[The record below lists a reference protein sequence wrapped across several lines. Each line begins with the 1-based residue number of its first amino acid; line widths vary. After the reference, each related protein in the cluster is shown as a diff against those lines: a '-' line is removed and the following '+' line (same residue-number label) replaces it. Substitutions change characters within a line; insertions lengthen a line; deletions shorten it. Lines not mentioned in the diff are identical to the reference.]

1 LAEITHRPVGRL
13 RYDGSASFDRSRRR
27 FSSDQAC
34 IRSGRHHGRPSGQK
48 SGPPSTRWRQNNKA
62 YGGTVILEGVVNR
75 EGQVQELRVLAGPS
89 MLQQAAIDAVRQWVY
104 TPYSLAGKAVD
115 QELEFYVEFA
125 LPR

>member
-1 LAEITHRPVGRL
+1 LAAKQQGVR
-13 RYDGSASFDRSRRR
+13 
-27 FSSDQAC
+27 
-34 IRSGRHHGRPSGQK
+34 
-48 SGPPSTRWRQNNKA
+48 
-62 YGGTVILEGVVNR
+62 GTVILEGVVNR